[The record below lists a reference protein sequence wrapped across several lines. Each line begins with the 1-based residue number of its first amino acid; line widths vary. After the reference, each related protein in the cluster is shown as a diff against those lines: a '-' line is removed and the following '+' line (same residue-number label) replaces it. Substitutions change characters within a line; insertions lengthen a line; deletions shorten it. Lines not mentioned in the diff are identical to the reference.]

1 MGRNPLYA
9 FFLKAALWLPL
20 CLALWYWKA
29 EWFNG
34 PAAIVSGWIMR
45 GLFPGWVQAV
55 EWSQRTISL
64 VTTLRVPMVPGV
76 NEGKVA
82 VMVAEA
88 NPLLYT
94 YGLPLFAALLL
105 ASGEAK
111 RWRKLVLGALV
122 LIPFQAWGIC
132 FDLLKQVAI
141 TAGPAVAAQTGFS
154 PWQRESI
161 ALGYQLGTLI
171 LPTVAPV
178 VLWLALNRQFI
189 PALVLERALQGKG
202 DFAPPP

>member
-45 GLFPGWVQAV
+45 GLFPGWVEAV

-64 VTTLRVPMVPGV
+64 VTTLRVPMAPGV
-76 NEGKVA
+76 NDGKYA

-141 TAGPAVAAQTGFS
+141 SAGPAVAAQTGFS
-154 PWQRESI
+154 PWQRDSI

-171 LPTVAPV
+171 LPTVAPIS
-178 VLWLALNRQFI
+178 LWLALNRQLI
-189 PALVLERALQGKG
+189 PVLMLDGALHGKG
-202 DFAPPP
+202 KFDNPP